1 MENAERH
8 RRMTLEHYLTAYFMK
23 NQGVRLGETTVLS
36 HKVHGND
43 PKAPGEIKIYTDQD
57 AGRYYLKQE
66 QDDLVL
72 HMDVFH
78 EPASLDPVY
87 VARRIWQGVE
97 HYFNQLR
104 DEHRTE
110 ISKDMVTE
118 LTRDL
123 ARKIVLR
130 TAGGT
135 GNIFDLSSRNVELVP
150 EKARQPQT
158 HVHLLFSVEPKYYD
172 SVLFI
177 ADAVE
182 QAIMNQGF
190 EIRRVEKIIHCEKE
204 METKPG
210 MGIGL
215 GLPGFNTPE
224 AQEYRAQQNR
234 LQIIMN
240 LAGAFGSVE
249 DAARFLE
256 SLTTTGNIFL
266 GSFAKKHGDGDL
278 KQTLLDLTNQN
289 IVKKGRFAF
298 ILTEEGKAVRDFIR
312 NHQKELEAQVRKS
325 IRRYQVVRHN
335 YRTYRNSELKSR
347 KSQITDHKKVVG
359 WTDRAWMSD
368 IAIPETVVRASAR
381 SYLEGLPHMTIE
393 KKDIRIYGKKSFAP
407 IDTCI
412 AIDCSGSMVGE
423 KIRAVQYLA
432 EHFLLTSKE
441 KVSVVSFQERNARVV
456 VPFTKSYQK
465 LQDGLRTLQPEG
477 LTPLAKGIVECIQ
490 LIKKKRARNPLLVL
504 ITDGIPNFPLW
515 TMDAKEDALKAAEM
529 IGENKIRLVC
539 IGVIPNES
547 FMEKLAEVGKGNL
560 YVVDELNK
568 NSLVDVVTQEW
579 KQYKSQSG

>member
-1 MENAERH
+1 MEYSERH
-8 RRMTLEHYLTAYFMK
+8 RRMTLEHYLSAYFVK

-43 PKAPGEIKIYTDQD
+43 PKAPGEIRIYTDQD
-57 AGRYYLKQE
+57 AGRYYLKE
-66 QDDLVL
+66 NDDNLVL

-97 HYFNQLR
+97 SYFLQLR
-104 DEHRTE
+104 DENRTE
-110 ISKDMVTE
+110 YSKDKVTE
-118 LTRDL
+118 LTRNL
-123 ARKIVLR
+123 AQRIILR

-135 GNIFDLSSRNVELVP
+135 GNIFELSSRSVELVP
-150 EKARQPQT
+150 EKARKPET
-158 HVHLLFSVEPKYYD
+158 HVHLLFSVEPKFFD
-172 SVLFI
+172 SLLFI

-182 QAIMNQGF
+182 QAIGNQGF

-204 METKPG
+204 METKSG
-210 MGIGL
+210 LGIGL
-215 GLPGFNTPE
+215 GLPGFNSPE
-224 AQEYRAQQNR
+224 AQGYRAQQNR

-256 SLTTTGNIFL
+256 SLTTAGNIFL

-278 KQTLLDLTNQN
+278 KQTLLDLSNQN
-289 IVKKGRFAF
+289 LVKKGRFAF
-298 ILTEEGKAVRDFIR
+298 ILTDEGKAIRDFIR

-325 IRRYQVVRHN
+325 IRRYQIVKHN

-347 KSQITDHKKVVG
+347 KSQLTDHKKVVNQV
-359 WTDRAWMSD
+359 DQAWVSD
-368 IAIPETVVRASAR
+368 IAIPETVVSASAR
-381 SYLEGLPHMTIE
+381 SYLEGEPRMTIK
-393 KKDIRIYGKKSFAP
+393 KKDIKVFGKKSFAP
-407 IDTCI
+407 IDTLI

-423 KIRAVQYLA
+423 KIRAVSYLA

-441 KVSVVSFQERNARVV
+441 KVSVVAFQETGARVV
-456 VPFTKSYQK
+456 VPFTKNYQK
-465 LQDGLRTLQPEG
+465 LQDGLRTIQPEG
-477 LTPLAKGIVECIQ
+477 LTPLAKGIVESIN
-490 LIKKKRARNPLLVL
+490 LIKQKRARNPLLIL
-504 ITDGIPNFPLW
+504 ITDGLPNFPLW
-515 TMDAKEDALKAAEM
+515 TIDAKKDALKAAGM
-529 IGENKIRLVC
+529 IAENKIRLVC

-547 FMEKLAEVGKGNL
+547 FMEELASIGQGNL
-560 YVVDELNK
+560 YVVDELDK

-579 KQYKSQSG
+579 KQYKS

>member
-1 MENAERH
+1 MEYSERH
-8 RRMTLEHYLTAYFMK
+8 RRMTLEHYLSAYFVK

-43 PKAPGEIKIYTDQD
+43 PKAPGEIRIYTDQD
-57 AGRYYLKQE
+57 AGRYYLKE
-66 QDDLVL
+66 NDDNLVL

-97 HYFNQLR
+97 SYFLQLR
-104 DEHRTE
+104 DENRTE
-110 ISKDMVTE
+110 YSKDKVTE
-118 LTRDL
+118 LTRNL
-123 ARKIVLR
+123 AQRIILR

-135 GNIFDLSSRNVELVP
+135 GNIFELSSRSVELVP
-150 EKARQPQT
+150 EKARKPET
-158 HVHLLFSVEPKYYD
+158 HVHLLFSVEPKFFD
-172 SVLFI
+172 SLLFI

-182 QAIMNQGF
+182 QAIGNQGF

-204 METKPG
+204 METKSG
-210 MGIGL
+210 LGIGL
-215 GLPGFNTPE
+215 GLPGFNSPE
-224 AQEYRAQQNR
+224 AQGYRAQQNR

-256 SLTTTGNIFL
+256 SLTTAGNIFL

-278 KQTLLDLTNQN
+278 KQTLLDLSNQN
-289 IVKKGRFAF
+289 LVKKGRFAF
-298 ILTEEGKAVRDFIR
+298 ILTDEGKAIRDFIR

-325 IRRYQVVRHN
+325 IRRYQIVKHN

-347 KSQITDHKKVVG
+347 KSQLTDHKKVVNQV
-359 WTDRAWMSD
+359 DQAWVSD
-368 IAIPETVVRASAR
+368 IAIPETVVSASAR
-381 SYLEGLPHMTIE
+381 SYLEGEPRMTIK
-393 KKDIRIYGKKSFAP
+393 KKDIKVFGKKSFAP
-407 IDTCI
+407 IDTLI

-423 KIRAVQYLA
+423 KIRAVSYLA

-441 KVSVVSFQERNARVV
+441 KVSVVAFQETGARVV
-456 VPFTKSYQK
+456 VPFTKNYQK
-465 LQDGLRTLQPEG
+465 LQDGLRTIQPEG
-477 LTPLAKGIVECIQ
+477 LTPLAKGIVESIN
-490 LIKKKRARNPLLVL
+490 LIKKKRARNPLLIL
-504 ITDGIPNFPLW
+504 ITDGLPNYPLW
-515 TMDAKEDALKAAEM
+515 TIDAKKDALKAAGM
-529 IGENKIRLVC
+529 IAENKIRLVC

-547 FMEKLAEVGKGNL
+547 FMEELASIGQGNL
-560 YVVDELNK
+560 YVVDELDK

-579 KQYKSQSG
+579 KQYKS